1 MGRSVAMNNDQSPL
15 PGIQDFIAAHLGGVI
30 TVTALVLILLFPT
43 VAALVAPANRR
54 AEFFVLTMFIL
65 PGPLGVACASV
76 AQSR

>member
-1 MGRSVAMNNDQSPL
+1 MNNDQAHVPD
-15 PGIQDFIAAHLGGVI
+15 IRDFIASHLGGVI
-30 TVTALVLILLFPT
+30 TVAALVLILLFPT
-43 VAALVAPANRR
+43 VAALVAPASRR